1 MSEYGNLEAG
11 QDSDY
16 FMVHMMAMTTEK
28 LRGKGDIAGELA
40 YRDQRIAEQAAE
52 LSELKKQGESDT
64 QRFKEMEESGLG
76 LEATIAEQAAEVER
90 LKVIEE
96 AAQAESEAL
105 ECPTCNIMVD
115 RIDKQGA
122 YWKREAEAQA
132 ETTLTTMAI
141 CSKQIGEQAAE
152 IARLRKGLDEY
163 KELATR
169 LQTDRTSRWVLDQLI
184 IKALED
190 S

>member
-52 LSELKKQGESDT
+52 IERL
-64 QRFKEMEESGLG
+64 RSGLKD
-76 LEATIAEQAAEVER
+76 AAEGFEW
-90 LKVIEE
+90 L
-96 AAQAESEAL
+96 SL
-105 ECPTCNIMVD
+105 GHG
-115 RIDKQGA
+115 IDFYA
-122 YWKREAEAQA
+122 YCRD
-132 ETTLTTMAI
+132 
-141 CSKQIGEQAAE
+141 
-152 IARLRKGLDEY
+152 ARD
-163 KELATR
+163 
-169 LQTDRTSRWVLDQLI
+169 I
-184 IKALED
+184 LED